1 MKHALVRMGLVS
13 VAVVGLCVA
22 SQTASLARVTPATHP
37 VIQAFNPS
45 TPYVQGTGFTPSGS
59 VRIAEWVDGNKA
71 GTVKRWKVMAGTD
84 GSIFSYAA
92 CEGTAANTIDY
103 KATDI
108 STGIRSNK
116 ATTVGGCIT

>member
-45 TPYVQGTGFTPSGS
+45 TPYVQGTGFTITSG
-59 VRIAEWVDGNKA
+59 AEAVGA
-71 GTVKRWKVMAGTD
+71 GTLAHSRSRAPSPELTTP
-84 GSIFSYAA
+84 
-92 CEGTAANTIDY
+92 ETA
-103 KATDI
+103 
-108 STGIRSNK
+108 
-116 ATTVGGCIT
+116 